1 MVMLT
6 SPDLPCQA
14 RPRVRSSKVC
24 HKCGKIGHLERFCLT
39 TGGGCIFMRDLPPSF
54 SEEDI
59 KALVETETEVKLV
72 NMRTGTDRYSSKWA
86 LVNLEKKEDGEKL
99 IR

>member
-1 MVMLT
+1 
-6 SPDLPCQA
+6 
-14 RPRVRSSKVC
+14 
-24 HKCGKIGHLERFCLT
+24 
-39 TGGGCIFMRDLPPSF
+39 MRDLPSSF

-59 KALVETETEVKLV
+59 KALVETETQVKLV
-72 NMRTGTDRYSSKWA
+72 NIRTGTDRYSSKWA